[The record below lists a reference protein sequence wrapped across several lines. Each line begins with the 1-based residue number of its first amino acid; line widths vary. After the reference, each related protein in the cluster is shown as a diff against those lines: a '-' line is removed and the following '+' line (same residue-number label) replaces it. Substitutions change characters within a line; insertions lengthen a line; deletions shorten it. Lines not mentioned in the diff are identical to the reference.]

1 MLARFPDQFSRGKKK
16 VQNSK
21 LLDHLVAW
29 DGINYVHAVSNKIKS
44 L

>member
-1 MLARFPDQFSRGKKK
+1 MLARFPDQFSRGKKEG
-16 VQNSK
+16 SK

-29 DGINYVHAVSNKIKS
+29 DGINYVHAVFNKIKS